1 MKQLALTFQRR
12 RLNRRDVAEPMR
24 TLLATPVPAG
34 KTRFVDSEILSLDIE
49 TTGLD
54 PETADVLSIGWVVIQ
69 GNRVDLGSASR
80 CVVKTEAAVGDS
92 ATVHGLTDTI
102 CREGQPLDTVL
113 DRVVT
118 ALPGRCLLVHHA
130 GLDKR
135 LLDRICRQ
143 HYGTPLAVPVIDTLA
158 LELRRRQRRS
168 QASERNSLRLP
179 ALREQYR
186 LPYYAGHDCLADAI
200 ATAELLLAM
209 NAGTIPDRGAFGVHL
224 GEDGPR
230 VGELDEEM
238 VFETRAGDNITLG
251 ASTWHV
257 EAITR
262 DRVVVTPAP
271 GEPGRLPFWRGD
283 GPGRP
288 IELGRAIG
296 AFLRKLGRMS
306 EAKASSWL
314 AANTPLDGYAAQN
327 LAAYV
332 AEQKRETGTLP
343 TDADITIERFRDE
356 LGDWR
361 ICILTP
367 FGARIHAP
375 WSMSLTKVLLDAW
388 GSAAKACPADISNA
402 SSSRTLTDSP
412 PQVRR
417 SLC

>member
-209 NAGTIPDRGAFGVHL
+209 VAKHGSPQSTQL
-224 GEDGPR
+224 S
-230 VGELDEEM
+230 EL
-238 VFETRAGDNITLG
+238 L
-251 ASTWHV
+251 
-257 EAITR
+257 
-262 DRVVVTPAP
+262 
-271 GEPGRLPFWRGD
+271 
-283 GPGRP
+283 
-288 IELGRAIG
+288 
-296 AFLRKLGRMS
+296 
-306 EAKASSWL
+306 
-314 AANTPLDGYAAQN
+314 
-327 LAAYV
+327 
-332 AEQKRETGTLP
+332 
-343 TDADITIERFRDE
+343 
-356 LGDWR
+356 
-361 ICILTP
+361 
-367 FGARIHAP
+367 
-375 WSMSLTKVLLDAW
+375 
-388 GSAAKACPADISNA
+388 
-402 SSSRTLTDSP
+402 
-412 PQVRR
+412 
-417 SLC
+417 